1 MTDEDIVFTSP
12 DTPQPDPSE
21 DREAD
26 ARVNGGAEDAA
37 PQPDRTGGESPAA
50 EAGNGNGEENGD
62 EDATEETIDSEEAE
76 EVARSVSG
84 YDDVALL
91 FEELAAAEPN
101 SARRAALRSQL
112 IHRCIPLADHI
123 ARKFSGRGEP
133 FDDLTQVARVGL
145 VHAVDRFDIG
155 RGSNFL
161 SFAVPTIMGEVRRY
175 FRDNTWAMRVPR
187 RVKETHLRIGAAIDA
202 LSQQLGRSP
211 TAKEIAAQLGIDA
224 DEVTQ
229 AVIAGNAYQPSSID
243 AVSVGRDTEAS
254 LLDTLGEEESQFDRV
269 EEYVAIRPLLAG
281 LPERERRILTMRFFE
296 SMTQTQI
303 AQQMGIS
310 QMHVSRILA
319 KTLAR
324 LREQS
329 ARE

>member
-1 MTDEDIVFTSP
+1 MDADAVDTDEA
-12 DTPQPDPSE
+12 DTDE
-21 DREAD
+21 L
-26 ARVNGGAEDAA
+26 AA
-37 PQPDRTGGESPAA
+37 
-50 EAGNGNGEENGD
+50 
-62 EDATEETIDSEEAE
+62 EEAE
-76 EVARSVSG
+76 TVEEVGSAAGG
-84 YDDVALL
+84 YDDLGAL
-91 FEELAAAEPN
+91 FAQLAQTTQGSPEHT
-101 SARRAALRSQL
+101 ALRARL
-112 IHRCIPLADHI
+112 ISRCIPLADHI

-145 VHAVDRFDIG
+145 VHAVDRFDVA

-175 FRDNTWAMRVPR
+175 FRDHTWAMRVPR
-187 RVKETHLRIGAAIDA
+187 RIKETHLRIGAAIDT
-202 LSQQLGRSP
+202 LSQTLGRSP
-211 TAKEIAAQLGIDA
+211 TAKEIAAELDVDP

-243 AVSVGRDTEAS
+243 AASLGRDTEAS

-324 LREQS
+324 LRELSQ
-329 ARE
+329 RD

>member
-1 MTDEDIVFTSP
+1 VHGEDNKPDQHSLSEPDKTDS
-12 DTPQPDPSE
+12 S
-21 DREAD
+21 
-26 ARVNGGAEDAA
+26 
-37 PQPDRTGGESPAA
+37 AA
-50 EAGNGNGEENGD
+50 ESDKAAEPDKEALEQEKLED
-62 EDATEETIDSEEAE
+62 ETP
-76 EVARSVSG
+76 VSG
-84 YDDVALL
+84 YDDVSAL
-91 FEELAAAEPN
+91 FERLAATEPG
-101 SARRAALRSQL
+101 SVAHVVARDAL
-112 IHRCIPLADHI
+112 INRCIPLADHI

-133 FDDLTQVARVGL
+133 FDDLSQVARVGL
-145 VHAVDRFDIG
+145 VHAVDRFDLS

-187 RVKETHLRIGAAIDA
+187 RVKETHLRIGAAVDQ
-202 LSQQLGRSP
+202 LSQRLGRSP
-211 TAKEIAAQLGIDA
+211 TAKEIAAELDVDP

-229 AVIAGNAYQPSSID
+229 AVIAGNAYQPTSID
-243 AVSVGRDTEAS
+243 AASIGRDSDAS

-269 EEYVAIRPLLAG
+269 EEYIAVRPLLAG

-303 AQQMGIS
+303 ASQLGIS

-324 LREQS
+324 LRELS
-329 ARE
+329 ERD

>member
-1 MTDEDIVFTSP
+1 MADEDIVFASP
-12 DTPQPDPSE
+12 KTPQPDRPDE
-21 DREAD
+21 DPATPVPET
-26 ARVNGGAEDAA
+26 GAESVD
-37 PQPDRTGGESPAA
+37 PAA
-50 EAGNGNGEENGD
+50 AGEA
-62 EDATEETIDSEEAE
+62 EETADEPVDAEEAE
-76 EVARSVSG
+76 EVVRAVSSSG
-84 YDDVALL
+84 YDDVSGL
-91 FEELAAAEPN
+91 FVQLSATEPG
-101 SARRAALRSQL
+101 SPRRAALRSEL
-112 IHRCIPLADHI
+112 IRRCIPLADHI

-145 VHAVDRFDIG
+145 VHAVDRFDVS

-187 RVKETHLRIGAAIDA
+187 RVKENHLRIGSAIDA
-202 LSQQLGRSP
+202 LAQQLGRSP
-211 TAKEIAAQLGIDA
+211 TAKEIAAHLGIDP

-324 LREQS
+324 LREQTT
-329 ARE
+329 RE

>member
-1 MTDEDIVFTSP
+1 MTGAQKRSGSDRDETIETTPPTGTASGASEPGQSPAEVDVERDEDVETE
-12 DTPQPDPSE
+12 Q
-21 DREAD
+21 D
-26 ARVNGGAEDAA
+26 AEV
-37 PQPDRTGGESPAA
+37 AA
-50 EAGNGNGEENGD
+50 EAV
-62 EDATEETIDSEEAE
+62 AEAG
-76 EVARSVSG
+76 SVTG
-84 YDDVALL
+84 YDDLPDL
-91 FEELAAAEPN
+91 FDRLAAVEPGTAEH
-101 SARRAALRSQL
+101 AALRDEL
-112 IHRCIPLADHI
+112 ISRCVPLADHI

-145 VHAVDRFDIG
+145 VHAVDRFDPA

-175 FRDNTWAMRVPR
+175 FRDHTWAMRVPR
-187 RVKETHLRIGAAIDA
+187 RVKETHLRIGAAIDT
-202 LSQQLGRSP
+202 LSQSLGRSP
-211 TAKEIAAQLGIDA
+211 TAKEIAAELGVDP

-243 AVSVGRDTEAS
+243 AAALGRESDAS
-254 LLDTLGEEESQFDRV
+254 LLDTLGEEEAQFERV

-303 AQQMGIS
+303 AKQMGIS

-324 LREQS
+324 LRELS

>member
-1 MTDEDIVFTSP
+1 MHGEDTTEDHKP
-12 DTPQPDPSE
+12 DQET
-21 DREAD
+21 RAD
-26 ARVNGGAEDAA
+26 TVTE
-37 PQPDRTGGESPAA
+37 P
-50 EAGNGNGEENGD
+50 ENPVD
-62 EDATEETIDSEEAE
+62 DTETEEP
-76 EVARSVSG
+76 VSG
-84 YDDVALL
+84 YDDVSVL
-91 FEELAAAEPN
+91 FERLAATTPGSVEHAV
-101 SARRAALRSQL
+101 ARDAL
-112 IHRCIPLADHI
+112 INRCIPLADHI

-133 FDDLTQVARVGL
+133 FDDLSQVARVGL
-145 VHAVDRFDIG
+145 VHAVDRFDLS

-187 RVKETHLRIGAAIDA
+187 RVKETHLRIGAAVDQ
-202 LSQQLGRSP
+202 LSQRLGRSP
-211 TAKEIAAQLGIDA
+211 TAKEIAAELEVDP

-229 AVIAGNAYQPSSID
+229 AVIAGNAYQPTSID
-243 AVSVGRDTEAS
+243 AASVGRDSDAS

-269 EEYVAIRPLLAG
+269 EEYIAVRPLLAG

-303 AQQMGIS
+303 AAQLGIS

-324 LREQS
+324 LRELS
-329 ARE
+329 ERD

>member
-1 MTDEDIVFTSP
+1 MTGEDVFPSP
-12 DTPQPDPSE
+12 DDAARPEDPTADTEAPDKPE
-21 DREAD
+21 PEEP
-26 ARVNGGAEDAA
+26 AEDSA
-37 PQPDRTGGESPAA
+37 
-50 EAGNGNGEENGD
+50 
-62 EDATEETIDSEEAE
+62 EETVDAEEAE
-76 EVARSVSG
+76 EVARTVSG

-91 FEELAAAEPN
+91 FEELAAAAPG
-101 SARRAALRSQL
+101 SAGRAALRSQL
-112 IHRCIPLADHI
+112 INRCIPLADHI

-145 VHAVDRFDIG
+145 VHAVDRFDIS

-187 RVKETHLRIGAAIDA
+187 RVKETHLRIGSAIDA

-211 TAKEIAAQLGIDA
+211 TAKEIAAALDIDA

-310 QMHVSRILA
+310 QMHVSRILS

>member
-1 MTDEDIVFTSP
+1 MADEDTVFDSTPADPAEPPAPTQAVPANDTSANDTPDDENDNDENEIDTDEV
-12 DTPQPDPSE
+12 
-21 DREAD
+21 
-26 ARVNGGAEDAA
+26 
-37 PQPDRTGGESPAA
+37 
-50 EAGNGNGEENGD
+50 
-62 EDATEETIDSEEAE
+62 E
-76 EVARSVSG
+76 EVTQSVSG
-84 YDDVALL
+84 YDDVTAL
-91 FEELAAAEPN
+91 FEQLAAA
-101 SARRAALRSQL
+101 ADDTQRRAVLRAQL
-112 IHRCIPLADHI
+112 IQRCIPLADHI

-145 VHAVDRFDIG
+145 VHAVDRFDIS

-202 LSQQLGRSP
+202 LSQSLGRSP
-211 TAKEIAAQLGIDA
+211 TAKEIAVELGISA

-243 AVSVGRDTEAS
+243 AVSVGRDSEAS

-303 AQQMGIS
+303 AQRMGIS

>member
-1 MTDEDIVFTSP
+1 MRDEDTVLDPADNDGAPETTDQPEPTGTTDQTP
-12 DTPQPDPSE
+12 DDAEQPTD
-21 DREAD
+21 D
-26 ARVNGGAEDAA
+26 A
-37 PQPDRTGGESPAA
+37 
-50 EAGNGNGEENGD
+50 
-62 EDATEETIDSEEAE
+62 EETIETASQ
-76 EVARSVSG
+76 VSG
-84 YDDVALL
+84 YDDVAAL
-91 FEELAAAEPN
+91 FTRLAATESGTDAYTT
-101 SARRAALRSQL
+101 LRDEL
-112 IHRCIPLADHI
+112 INRCIPLADHI

-145 VHAVDRFDIG
+145 VHAVDRFDVE

-187 RVKETHLRIGAAIDA
+187 RVKETHLRIGAAVDS
-202 LSQQLGRSP
+202 LSQTLGRSP
-211 TAKEIAAQLGIDA
+211 TAKEIAAELDVDP

-229 AVIAGNAYQPSSID
+229 AVIAGNAYQPTSID
-243 AVSVGRDTEAS
+243 AASAGRDTDAS

-269 EEYVAIRPLLAG
+269 EEYVAIRPLLDG

-329 ARE
+329 SRE

>member
-1 MTDEDIVFTSP
+1 MTDEDIVIPSP
-12 DTPQPDPSE
+12 E
-21 DREAD
+21 
-26 ARVNGGAEDAA
+26 A
-37 PQPDRTGGESPAA
+37 PQPEPAEEPDTASPETAAATGADAVNGA
-50 EAGNGNGEENGD
+50 EADNGD
-62 EDATEETIDSEEAE
+62 ADNDEPIDAEEAE

-84 YDDVALL
+84 YDDVAAL
-91 FEELAAAEPN
+91 FEQLAAADPA
-101 SARRAALRSQL
+101 SPRRPALRGEL
-112 IHRCIPLADHI
+112 INRCIPLADHI

-145 VHAVDRFDIG
+145 VHAVDRFDVG

-211 TAKEIAAQLGIDA
+211 TAKEIAAELGIDP

-310 QMHVSRILA
+310 QMHVSRILS

>member
-1 MTDEDIVFTSP
+1 MSEQDKPLESPEDEHARESA
-12 DTPQPDPSE
+12 SE
-21 DREAD
+21 AETAEAD
-26 ARVNGGAEDAA
+26 A
-37 PQPDRTGGESPAA
+37 
-50 EAGNGNGEENGD
+50 EADTETREELEKSSSAG
-62 EDATEETIDSEEAE
+62 
-76 EVARSVSG
+76 G
-84 YDDVALL
+84 YDDVADL
-91 FEELAAAEPN
+91 FVRLADAEPD
-101 SARRAALRSQL
+101 SAEQAALRNEL
-112 IHRCIPLADHI
+112 IARCIPLADHI

-145 VHAVDRFDIG
+145 VHAVDRFDIS

-187 RVKETHLRIGAAIDA
+187 RVKETHLRIGAAVDS
-202 LSQQLGRSP
+202 LSQSLGRSP
-211 TAKEIAAQLGIDA
+211 TAKEIAAELDVDP

-229 AVIAGNAYQPSSID
+229 AVIAGNAYQPTSID
-243 AVSVGRDTEAS
+243 AASVGRDTDAS
-254 LLDTLGEEESQFDRV
+254 LLDTLGEEEAQFDRV

-329 ARE
+329 SRE

>member
-1 MTDEDIVFTSP
+1 MADEDTVFGS
-12 DTPQPDPSE
+12 
-21 DREAD
+21 
-26 ARVNGGAEDAA
+26 GDAA
-37 PQPDRTGGESPAA
+37 ASDHTASTDAERHGAASAGSGGTDDLAAPPDSA
-50 EAGNGNGEENGD
+50 EAPTSDAEAPDAETAD
-62 EDATEETIDSEEAE
+62 EMD
-76 EVARSVSG
+76 EVAESVSG
-84 YDDVALL
+84 YDDVTTL
-91 FEELAAAEPN
+91 FEELAAAADD
-101 SARRAALRSQL
+101 SDRRAQLRSQL
-112 IHRCIPLADHI
+112 INRCIPLADHI

-145 VHAVDRFDIG
+145 VHAVDRFDIT

-187 RVKETHLRIGAAIDA
+187 RVKETHLRIGAAIDS
-202 LSQQLGRSP
+202 LSQSLGRSP
-211 TAKEIAAQLGIDA
+211 TVKEIASELEINP

-303 AQQMGIS
+303 AQRMGIS

>member
-1 MTDEDIVFTSP
+1 MTEQDKPLESR
-12 DTPQPDPSE
+12 DTASDPADGPGQE
-21 DREAD
+21 PATDRDGANGGDPGSEAD
-26 ARVNGGAEDAA
+26 AGAED
-37 PQPDRTGGESPAA
+37 DL
-50 EAGNGNGEENGD
+50 
-62 EDATEETIDSEEAE
+62 EETPQ
-76 EVARSVSG
+76 VSG
-84 YDDVALL
+84 YDDVAGL
-91 FEELAAAEPN
+91 FVQLAAAEPE
-101 SARRAALRSQL
+101 SAQHATLRNEL
-112 IHRCIPLADHI
+112 IGRCIPLADHI

-145 VHAVDRFDIG
+145 VHAVDRFDVS

-187 RVKETHLRIGAAIDA
+187 RVKETHLRIGAAVDS
-202 LSQQLGRSP
+202 LSQSLGRSP
-211 TAKEIAAQLGIDA
+211 TAKEIAAELDVDP

-229 AVIAGNAYQPSSID
+229 AVIAGNAYQPTSID
-243 AVSVGRDTEAS
+243 AASVGRDTDAS
-254 LLDTLGEEESQFDRV
+254 LLDTLGEEEAQFDRV

-310 QMHVSRILA
+310 QMHVSRILT

-324 LREQS
+324 LRDQS

>member
-1 MTDEDIVFTSP
+1 MHGEDNKP
-12 DTPQPDPSE
+12 DQHSLSEPDK
-21 DREAD
+21 
-26 ARVNGGAEDAA
+26 
-37 PQPDRTGGESPAA
+37 TGSPAA
-50 EAGNGNGEENGD
+50 ESDKTAEPDKEVLGQEALED
-62 EDATEETIDSEEAE
+62 ETPEP
-76 EVARSVSG
+76 VSG
-84 YDDVALL
+84 YDDVSAL
-91 FEELAAAEPN
+91 FERLAATEPG
-101 SARRAALRSQL
+101 SVAHVVARDAL
-112 IHRCIPLADHI
+112 INRCIPLADHI

-133 FDDLTQVARVGL
+133 FDDLSQVARVGL
-145 VHAVDRFDIG
+145 VHAVDRFDLS

-187 RVKETHLRIGAAIDA
+187 RVKETHLRIGAAVDQ
-202 LSQQLGRSP
+202 LSQRLGRSP
-211 TAKEIAAQLGIDA
+211 TAKEIAAELDVDP

-229 AVIAGNAYQPSSID
+229 AVIAGNAYQPTSID
-243 AVSVGRDTEAS
+243 AASIGRDSDAS

-269 EEYVAIRPLLAG
+269 EEYIAVRPLLAG

-303 AQQMGIS
+303 ASQLGIS

-324 LREQS
+324 LRELS
-329 ARE
+329 ERD

>member
-1 MTDEDIVFTSP
+1 MADEDTVFGSGDAAASEHTASTDAGKHGGAAPAESGGTDE
-12 DTPQPDPSE
+12 
-21 DREAD
+21 
-26 ARVNGGAEDAA
+26 
-37 PQPDRTGGESPAA
+37 PAA
-50 EAGNGNGEENGD
+50 TPGSAEGETADSDAPD
-62 EDATEETIDSEEAE
+62 EDTADEVD
-76 EVARSVSG
+76 EVAESVSG
-84 YDDVALL
+84 YDDVTTL
-91 FEELAAAEPN
+91 FEELAAAADG
-101 SARRAALRSQL
+101 SDRRAELRTQL
-112 IHRCIPLADHI
+112 ISRCIPLADHI

-145 VHAVDRFDIG
+145 VHAVDRFDIT

-187 RVKETHLRIGAAIDA
+187 RVKETHLRIGAAIDS
-202 LSQQLGRSP
+202 LSQSLGRSP
-211 TAKEIAAQLGIDA
+211 TVKEIAGELEINP

-303 AQQMGIS
+303 AQRMGIS

>member
-1 MTDEDIVFTSP
+1 M
-12 DTPQPDPSE
+12 
-21 DREAD
+21 
-26 ARVNGGAEDAA
+26 AETA
-37 PQPDRTGGESPAA
+37 Q
-50 EAGNGNGEENGD
+50 AG
-62 EDATEETIDSEEAE
+62 
-76 EVARSVSG
+76 G
-84 YDDVALL
+84 YDDVAGL
-91 FEELAAAEPN
+91 FTRLAATEADSAEY
-101 SARRAALRSQL
+101 AALRNEL
-112 IHRCIPLADHI
+112 IGRCIPLADHI

-145 VHAVDRFDIG
+145 VHAVDRFDVS

-187 RVKETHLRIGAAIDA
+187 RVKETHLRIGAAVDS
-202 LSQQLGRSP
+202 LSQSLGRSP
-211 TAKEIAAQLGIDA
+211 TAKEIAAELDVDP

-229 AVIAGNAYQPSSID
+229 AVIAGNAYQPTSID
-243 AVSVGRDTEAS
+243 AASVGRDTDAS
-254 LLDTLGEEESQFDRV
+254 LLDTLGEEEAQFDRV

-303 AQQMGIS
+303 AAQMGIS
-310 QMHVSRILA
+310 QMHVSRILT

>member
-1 MTDEDIVFTSP
+1 MD
-12 DTPQPDPSE
+12 
-21 DREAD
+21 
-26 ARVNGGAEDAA
+26 
-37 PQPDRTGGESPAA
+37 
-50 EAGNGNGEENGD
+50 
-62 EDATEETIDSEEAE
+62 
-76 EVARSVSG
+76 EVAAAVTE
-84 YDDVALL
+84 YDDVTAL
-91 FEELAAAEPN
+91 FEELAAAAGNPQ
-101 SARRAALRSQL
+101 RRAKVRNEL
-112 IHRCIPLADHI
+112 IRRCIPLADHI

-145 VHAVDRFDIG
+145 VHAVDRFDLS

-187 RVKETHLRIGAAIDA
+187 RIKETHLRIGSAVDA
-202 LSQQLGRSP
+202 LSQSLGRSP
-211 TAKEIAAQLGIDA
+211 TAKEIAAELGIDA

-243 AVSVGRDTEAS
+243 AVSTGRDTEAS

-303 AQQMGIS
+303 AAQMGIS

>member
-1 MTDEDIVFTSP
+1 MHGEDNEPDHNNLGEPGKPDSP
-12 DTPQPDPSE
+12 P
-21 DREAD
+21 AD
-26 ARVNGGAEDAA
+26 SDK
-37 PQPDRTGGESPAA
+37 AA
-50 EAGNGNGEENGD
+50 EPEKETLEQETLD
-62 EDATEETIDSEEAE
+62 EETETPEP
-76 EVARSVSG
+76 VSG
-84 YDDVALL
+84 YDDVSAL
-91 FEELAAAEPN
+91 FERLAATEPG
-101 SARRAALRSQL
+101 SVAHAVARDAL
-112 IHRCIPLADHI
+112 INRCIPLADHI

-133 FDDLTQVARVGL
+133 FDDLSQVARVGL
-145 VHAVDRFDIG
+145 VHAVDRFDLS

-187 RVKETHLRIGAAIDA
+187 RVKETHLRIGAAVDQ
-202 LSQQLGRSP
+202 LSQRLGRSP
-211 TAKEIAAQLGIDA
+211 TAKEIAAELDVDP

-229 AVIAGNAYQPSSID
+229 AVIAGNAYQPTSID
-243 AVSVGRDTEAS
+243 AASIGRDSDAS

-269 EEYVAIRPLLAG
+269 EEYIAVRPLLAG

-303 AQQMGIS
+303 ASQLGIS

-324 LREQS
+324 LRELS
-329 ARE
+329 ERD

>member
-1 MTDEDIVFTSP
+1 M
-12 DTPQPDPSE
+12 
-21 DREAD
+21 
-26 ARVNGGAEDAA
+26 
-37 PQPDRTGGESPAA
+37 
-50 EAGNGNGEENGD
+50 
-62 EDATEETIDSEEAE
+62 TEEQKPFEKPDDTQETAVETEGDADTDLVGSAP
-76 EVARSVSG
+76 VGG
-84 YDDVALL
+84 YDDVADL
-91 FEELAAAEPN
+91 FTRLAESEPD
-101 SARRAALRSQL
+101 SEQRAQLRDQL
-112 IHRCIPLADHI
+112 VARCIPLADHI

-145 VHAVDRFDIG
+145 LNAVDRFDIA

-187 RVKETHLRIGAAIDA
+187 RVKETHLRIGSAVDG
-202 LSQQLGRSP
+202 LSQSLGRSP
-211 TAKEIAAQLGIDA
+211 TAKEIAAELDVDP

-229 AVIAGNAYQPSSID
+229 AVIAGNAYQPTSID
-243 AVSVGRDTEAS
+243 AASVGRDTDAS

-269 EEYVAIRPLLAG
+269 EEYVAIRPLLDG

-310 QMHVSRILA
+310 QMHVSRILT
-319 KTLAR
+319 KTLTR
-324 LREQS
+324 LRDQS
-329 ARE
+329 SRE

>member
-1 MTDEDIVFTSP
+1 M
-12 DTPQPDPSE
+12 
-21 DREAD
+21 AD
-26 ARVNGGAEDAA
+26 
-37 PQPDRTGGESPAA
+37 
-50 EAGNGNGEENGD
+50 EENVLESASAVSD
-62 EDATEETIDSEEAE
+62 ETAPKSTEDEAE
-76 EVARSVSG
+76 PTSSEAETAIPSGG
-84 YDDVALL
+84 YDDVSAL
-91 FEELAAAEPN
+91 FTRLAATEED
-101 SARRAALRSQL
+101 SIEYHGVRDEL
-112 IHRCIPLADHI
+112 ISRCIPLADHI

-145 VHAVDRFDIG
+145 VHAVDRFDIE

-187 RVKETHLRIGAAIDA
+187 RVKETHLRIGAAVDT
-202 LSQQLGRSP
+202 LSQSLGRSP
-211 TAKEIAAQLGIDA
+211 TAKEIASELAVDP
-224 DEVTQ
+224 DEVAQ
-229 AVIAGNAYQPSSID
+229 AVIAGNAYQPTSID
-243 AVSVGRDTEAS
+243 AAAVGRDTDAS
-254 LLDTLGEEESQFDRV
+254 LLDTLGEEEAQFDRV

>member
-1 MTDEDIVFTSP
+1 MADEDTVLGSG
-12 DTPQPDPSE
+12 DAVDSRDPQAPENSTATHGRAA
-21 DREAD
+21 RE
-26 ARVNGGAEDAA
+26 
-37 PQPDRTGGESPAA
+37 P
-50 EAGNGNGEENGD
+50 
-62 EDATEETIDSEEAE
+62 EETTSEE
-76 EVARSVSG
+76 EVAADEVEEVTQSVSG
-84 YDDVALL
+84 YDDVAIL
-91 FEELAAAEPN
+91 FERLAAAEEG
-101 SARRAALRSQL
+101 SDRRAELRSQL
-112 IHRCIPLADHI
+112 ISRCIPLADHI

-145 VHAVDRFDIG
+145 VHAVDRFDIS

-187 RVKETHLRIGAAIDA
+187 RVKETHLRIGSAIDA
-202 LSQQLGRSP
+202 LSQSLGRSP
-211 TAKEIAAQLGIDA
+211 TAKEIAAELDIDP

-303 AQQMGIS
+303 AQRMGIS

-324 LREQS
+324 LREQTS
-329 ARE
+329 RE

>member
-1 MTDEDIVFTSP
+1 MFEPSDSPKPEPDVESGVPEDASAET
-12 DTPQPDPSE
+12 
-21 DREAD
+21 READ
-26 ARVNGGAEDAA
+26 AEEAVA
-37 PQPDRTGGESPAA
+37 P
-50 EAGNGNGEENGD
+50 
-62 EDATEETIDSEEAE
+62 EEAE
-76 EVARSVSG
+76 EVVEEVSRSSG
-84 YDDVALL
+84 YDDVAGL
-91 FEELAAAEPN
+91 FEQLSAAEPD
-101 SARRAALRSQL
+101 SARRAAIRNQL

-145 VHAVDRFDIG
+145 VHAVDRFDVT

-187 RVKETHLRIGAAIDA
+187 RVKETHLRIGSAIDA

-211 TAKEIAAQLGIDA
+211 TAKEIAAALEIDP

-324 LREQS
+324 LREQTT
-329 ARE
+329 RE

>member
-1 MTDEDIVFTSP
+1 MD
-12 DTPQPDPSE
+12 
-21 DREAD
+21 AD
-26 ARVNGGAEDAA
+26 
-37 PQPDRTGGESPAA
+37 
-50 EAGNGNGEENGD
+50 
-62 EDATEETIDSEEAE
+62 EAE

-84 YDDVALL
+84 YDDVAAL
-91 FEELAAAEPN
+91 FEQLAAADPA
-101 SARRAALRSQL
+101 SPRRTALRAEL
-112 IHRCIPLADHI
+112 INRCIPLADHI

-145 VHAVDRFDIG
+145 VHAVDRFDVA

-211 TAKEIAAQLGIDA
+211 TAKEIAAELGIDP

-310 QMHVSRILA
+310 QMHVSRILS

>member
-1 MTDEDIVFTSP
+1 MIEREDVIPTPDADGPEDPAADTEHP
-12 DTPQPDPSE
+12 DTGVDETEEP
-21 DREAD
+21 
-26 ARVNGGAEDAA
+26 
-37 PQPDRTGGESPAA
+37 A
-50 EAGNGNGEENGD
+50 EAEEPV
-62 EDATEETIDSEEAE
+62 DAEEAE
-76 EVARSVSG
+76 EVARTVSG

-91 FEELAAAEPN
+91 FEELAATVPG

-112 IHRCIPLADHI
+112 INRCIPLADHI

-145 VHAVDRFDIG
+145 VHAVDRFDIT

-187 RVKETHLRIGAAIDA
+187 RVKETHLRIGSAIDA

-211 TAKEIAAQLGIDA
+211 TAKEIAAALDIDA

-310 QMHVSRILA
+310 QMHVSRILS

>member
-1 MTDEDIVFTSP
+1 MIEQDKPLDPDEVP
-12 DTPQPDPSE
+12 G
-21 DREAD
+21 A
-26 ARVNGGAEDAA
+26 GGGPAEHAGRPGEPVAA
-37 PQPDRTGGESPAA
+37 A
-50 EAGNGNGEENGD
+50 
-62 EDATEETIDSEEAE
+62 DSEAE
-76 EVARSVSG
+76 SGDTETDTDDDADLADTGQVGG
-84 YDDVALL
+84 YDDVAGL
-91 FEELAAAEPN
+91 FTRLSATEPDSAEH
-101 SARRAALRSQL
+101 AALRNEL
-112 IHRCIPLADHI
+112 IGRCIPLADHI

-145 VHAVDRFDIG
+145 VHAVDRFDVS

-187 RVKETHLRIGAAIDA
+187 RVKETHLRIGAAVDS
-202 LSQQLGRSP
+202 LSQSLGRSP
-211 TAKEIAAQLGIDA
+211 TAKEIAAELDVDP

-229 AVIAGNAYQPSSID
+229 AVIAGNAYQPTSID
-243 AVSVGRDTEAS
+243 AASVGRDTDAS
-254 LLDTLGEEESQFDRV
+254 LLDTLGEEEAQFDRV

-303 AQQMGIS
+303 AAQMGIS
-310 QMHVSRILA
+310 QMHVSRILT

>member
-1 MTDEDIVFTSP
+1 VRDEDTVL
-12 DTPQPDPSE
+12 DPSDNDGAPE
-21 DREAD
+21 TTDQPEPTGTTDQPPAD
-26 ARVNGGAEDAA
+26 AEQPADA
-37 PQPDRTGGESPAA
+37 
-50 EAGNGNGEENGD
+50 D
-62 EDATEETIDSEEAE
+62 EDTIETASQ
-76 EVARSVSG
+76 VSG
-84 YDDVALL
+84 YDDVAVL
-91 FEELAAAEPN
+91 FTRLAATEAGTD
-101 SARRAALRSQL
+101 AYTTLRDEL
-112 IHRCIPLADHI
+112 INRCIPLADHI

-145 VHAVDRFDIG
+145 VHAVDRFDVE

-187 RVKETHLRIGAAIDA
+187 RVKETHLRIGAAVDS
-202 LSQQLGRSP
+202 LSQTLGRSP
-211 TAKEIAAQLGIDA
+211 TAKEIAAELDVDP

-229 AVIAGNAYQPSSID
+229 AVIAGNAYQPTSID
-243 AVSVGRDTEAS
+243 AASAGRDTDAS

-269 EEYVAIRPLLAG
+269 EEYVAIRPLLDG

-329 ARE
+329 SRE

>member
-1 MTDEDIVFTSP
+1 MADEHNGFEADKAADTADTAVSRP
-12 DTPQPDPSE
+12 DT
-21 DREAD
+21 D
-26 ARVNGGAEDAA
+26 ATHANGDDKAA
-37 PQPDRTGGESPAA
+37 AGQTEGSADRTEGNAGQTDGEQADSGDDA
-50 EAGNGNGEENGD
+50 EA
-62 EDATEETIDSEEAE
+62 AE
-76 EVARSVSG
+76 EVGKSVTGG
-84 YDDVALL
+84 YDDVNALFQAL
-91 FEELAAAEPN
+91 EQAPEHRQGELREELIN
-101 SARRAALRSQL
+101 
-112 IHRCIPLADHI
+112 RCIPLADHI

-145 VHAVDRFDIG
+145 VHAVDRFDVS

-187 RVKETHLRIGAAIDA
+187 RVKETHLRIGAAIDS
-202 LSQQLGRSP
+202 LSQSLGRSP
-211 TAKEIAAQLGIDA
+211 TAKEIAALLEIHP

-303 AQQMGIS
+303 AQRMGIS

>member
-1 MTDEDIVFTSP
+1 MAEQDTEQEHDIELEHDADSVTTDKRVENNDGEDAENSGH
-12 DTPQPDPSE
+12 SE
-21 DREAD
+21 
-26 ARVNGGAEDAA
+26 GAEDADSA
-37 PQPDRTGGESPAA
+37 EDPD
-50 EAGNGNGEENGD
+50 EA
-62 EDATEETIDSEEAE
+62 EDAETVQ
-76 EVARSVSG
+76 EVGSVSG
-84 YDDVALL
+84 GYDDLASI
-91 FEELAAAEPN
+91 FERLAAAVPGT
-101 SARRAALRSQL
+101 AKHAAIRGEL
-112 IHRCIPLADHI
+112 ISRCIPLADHI

-145 VHAVDRFDIG
+145 VHAVDRFDVS

-187 RVKETHLRIGAAIDA
+187 RVKETHLRIGAAIDS
-202 LSQQLGRSP
+202 LSQTLGRSP
-211 TAKEIAAQLGIDA
+211 TAKEIAAELDVDP

-243 AVSVGRDTEAS
+243 AASLGRDTDAS

-324 LREQS
+324 LRELSQ
-329 ARE
+329 RE

>member
-1 MTDEDIVFTSP
+1 MADEDTVFDSTPAQPADPAEPPAAMEAVATNETTDDENENDENEIDTDEV
-12 DTPQPDPSE
+12 
-21 DREAD
+21 
-26 ARVNGGAEDAA
+26 
-37 PQPDRTGGESPAA
+37 
-50 EAGNGNGEENGD
+50 
-62 EDATEETIDSEEAE
+62 E
-76 EVARSVSG
+76 EVTQSVSG
-84 YDDVALL
+84 YDDVTAL
-91 FEELAAAEPN
+91 FEQLAAAADN
-101 SARRAALRSQL
+101 AQRRAVLRAEL
-112 IHRCIPLADHI
+112 IQRCIPLADHI

-145 VHAVDRFDIG
+145 VHAVDRFDIS

-202 LSQQLGRSP
+202 LSQSLGRSP
-211 TAKEIAAQLGIDA
+211 TAKEIAVELGISA

-243 AVSVGRDTEAS
+243 AVSVGRDSEAS

-303 AQQMGIS
+303 AQRMGIS

>member
-1 MTDEDIVFTSP
+1 VHGEDTTEDHKP
-12 DTPQPDPSE
+12 DQET
-21 DREAD
+21 RAD
-26 ARVNGGAEDAA
+26 TVTEPENPAEDTV
-37 PQPDRTGGESPAA
+37 DDTE
-50 EAGNGNGEENGD
+50 
-62 EDATEETIDSEEAE
+62 TEEP
-76 EVARSVSG
+76 VSG
-84 YDDVALL
+84 YDDVSVL
-91 FEELAAAEPN
+91 FERLAATTPGSVEHAV
-101 SARRAALRSQL
+101 ARDAL
-112 IHRCIPLADHI
+112 INRCIPLADHI

-133 FDDLTQVARVGL
+133 FDDLSQVARVGL
-145 VHAVDRFDIG
+145 VHAVDRFDLS

-187 RVKETHLRIGAAIDA
+187 RVKETHLRIGAAVDQ
-202 LSQQLGRSP
+202 LSQRLGRSP
-211 TAKEIAAQLGIDA
+211 TAKEIAAELEVDP

-229 AVIAGNAYQPSSID
+229 AVIAGNAYQPTSID
-243 AVSVGRDTEAS
+243 AASVGRDSDAS

-269 EEYVAIRPLLAG
+269 EEYIAVRPLLAG

-303 AQQMGIS
+303 AAQLGIS

-324 LREQS
+324 LRELS
-329 ARE
+329 ERD

>member
-1 MTDEDIVFTSP
+1 MTDDNGAFTAGRAENSAG
-12 DTPQPDPSE
+12 
-21 DREAD
+21 AD
-26 ARVNGGAEDAA
+26 ASGSTEDSGAHDTTTTDSNA
-37 PQPDRTGGESPAA
+37 PQRESDSTEQTTGKSGS
-50 EAGNGNGEENGD
+50 G
-62 EDATEETIDSEEAE
+62 
-76 EVARSVSG
+76 SG
-84 YDDVALL
+84 YDDVNDLFQALSEAGADRQDDL
-91 FEELAAAEPN
+91 RQELIN
-101 SARRAALRSQL
+101 
-112 IHRCIPLADHI
+112 RCIPLADHI

-145 VHAVDRFDIG
+145 VHAVDRFDVS

-187 RVKETHLRIGAAIDA
+187 RVKETHLRIGAAIDS
-202 LSQQLGRSP
+202 LSQSLGRSP
-211 TAKEIAAQLGIDA
+211 TAKEIAAELEIHP

-281 LPERERRILTMRFFE
+281 LPDRERRILTMRFFE

-303 AQQMGIS
+303 AQRMGIS

-324 LREQS
+324 LREQT

>member
-1 MTDEDIVFTSP
+1 MHGEDTTEDHKP
-12 DTPQPDPSE
+12 DQET
-21 DREAD
+21 RAD
-26 ARVNGGAEDAA
+26 TVTEPENPAEDTV
-37 PQPDRTGGESPAA
+37 DDTE
-50 EAGNGNGEENGD
+50 
-62 EDATEETIDSEEAE
+62 TEEP
-76 EVARSVSG
+76 VSG
-84 YDDVALL
+84 YDDVSVL
-91 FEELAAAEPN
+91 FERLAATTPGSVEHAV
-101 SARRAALRSQL
+101 ARDAL
-112 IHRCIPLADHI
+112 INRCIPLADHI

-133 FDDLTQVARVGL
+133 FDDLSQVARVGL
-145 VHAVDRFDIG
+145 VHAVDRFDLS

-187 RVKETHLRIGAAIDA
+187 RVKETHLRIGAAVDQ
-202 LSQQLGRSP
+202 LSQRLGRSP
-211 TAKEIAAQLGIDA
+211 TAKEIAAELEVDP

-229 AVIAGNAYQPSSID
+229 AVIAGNAYQPTSID
-243 AVSVGRDTEAS
+243 AASVGRDSDAS

-269 EEYVAIRPLLAG
+269 EEYIAVRPLLAG

-303 AQQMGIS
+303 AAQLGIS

-324 LREQS
+324 LRELS
-329 ARE
+329 ERD

>member
-1 MTDEDIVFTSP
+1 MADEKTAFDPEREEPGHSETP
-12 DTPQPDPSE
+12 DT
-21 DREAD
+21 
-26 ARVNGGAEDAA
+26 A
-37 PQPDRTGGESPAA
+37 PEAA
-50 EAGNGNGEENGD
+50 EAPGD
-62 EDATEETIDSEEAE
+62 AEEDAETVE
-76 EVARSVSG
+76 EVGSVSG
-84 YDDVALL
+84 YDDLGAL
-91 FEELAAAEPN
+91 FERLAAAT
-101 SARRAALRSQL
+101 AGTAKYTALRDEL
-112 IHRCIPLADHI
+112 ISRCIPLADHI

-145 VHAVDRFDIG
+145 VHAVDRFDPS

-187 RVKETHLRIGAAIDA
+187 RVKETHLRIGSAIDA
-202 LSQQLGRSP
+202 LSQTLGRSP
-211 TAKEIAAQLGIDA
+211 TAKEIAAHLDVDP

-243 AVSVGRDTEAS
+243 AASLGRDTDAS
-254 LLDTLGEEESQFDRV
+254 LLDTLGEEEGQFERV

-303 AQQMGIS
+303 AKQMGIS
-310 QMHVSRILA
+310 QMHVSRILT

-324 LREQS
+324 LRELS
-329 ARE
+329 ERE

>member
-1 MTDEDIVFTSP
+1 MAADEV
-12 DTPQPDPSE
+12 
-21 DREAD
+21 
-26 ARVNGGAEDAA
+26 
-37 PQPDRTGGESPAA
+37 
-50 EAGNGNGEENGD
+50 
-62 EDATEETIDSEEAE
+62 E
-76 EVARSVSG
+76 EVTQSVSG
-84 YDDVALL
+84 YDDVAIL
-91 FEELAAAEPN
+91 FERLAAADEG
-101 SARRAALRSQL
+101 SAQRGELRSQL
-112 IHRCIPLADHI
+112 ISRCIPLADHI

-145 VHAVDRFDIG
+145 VHAVDRFDVS

-187 RVKETHLRIGAAIDA
+187 RVKETHLRIGSAIDA
-202 LSQQLGRSP
+202 LSQSLGRSP
-211 TAKEIAAQLGIDA
+211 TAKEIAAELDIDP

-303 AQQMGIS
+303 AQRMGIS

-324 LREQS
+324 LREQTS
-329 ARE
+329 RE

>member
-1 MTDEDIVFTSP
+1 MHGEDTTEDHKP
-12 DTPQPDPSE
+12 DQETRAEPQA
-21 DREAD
+21 AD
-26 ARVNGGAEDAA
+26 NGA
-37 PQPDRTGGESPAA
+37 AA
-50 EAGNGNGEENGD
+50 ENPAEEIVD
-62 EDATEETIDSEEAE
+62 EDAEAE
-76 EVARSVSG
+76 EPVSG
-84 YDDVALL
+84 YDDVSAL
-91 FEELAAAEPN
+91 FERLAATEPG
-101 SARRAALRSQL
+101 SVAHAVARDAL
-112 IHRCIPLADHI
+112 INRCIPLADHI

-133 FDDLTQVARVGL
+133 FDDLSQVARVGL
-145 VHAVDRFDIG
+145 VHAVDRFDLS

-187 RVKETHLRIGAAIDA
+187 RVKETHLRIGAAVDQ
-202 LSQQLGRSP
+202 LSQRLGRSP
-211 TAKEIAAQLGIDA
+211 TAKEIAAELDVDP

-229 AVIAGNAYQPSSID
+229 AVIAGNAYQPTSID
-243 AVSVGRDTEAS
+243 AASVGRDSDAS

-269 EEYVAIRPLLAG
+269 EEYIAVRPLLAG

-303 AQQMGIS
+303 ASQLGIS

-324 LREQS
+324 LRELS
-329 ARE
+329 ERD

>member
-1 MTDEDIVFTSP
+1 MADEETVFDAQREDDS
-12 DTPQPDPSE
+12 DTLT
-21 DREAD
+21 
-26 ARVNGGAEDAA
+26 AEDAV
-37 PQPDRTGGESPAA
+37 E
-50 EAGNGNGEENGD
+50 
-62 EDATEETIDSEEAE
+62 DSETLEDESETLEAAGA
-76 EVARSVSG
+76 VPG
-84 YDDVALL
+84 YDDVGLL
-91 FEELAAAEPN
+91 FGQL
-101 SARRAALRSQL
+101 SASEAGTARHTALRAEL
-112 IHRCIPLADHI
+112 ISRCIPLADHI

-145 VHAVDRFDIG
+145 VHAVDRFDVE

-187 RVKETHLRIGAAIDA
+187 RVKETHLRIGAAIDS
-202 LSQQLGRSP
+202 LSQTLGRSP
-211 TAKEIAAQLGIDA
+211 TAKEIAAELDVDP

-243 AVSVGRDTEAS
+243 AATLGRDTDAS

-329 ARE
+329 SRE

>member
-1 MTDEDIVFTSP
+1 MVGRDRGEADTVFESDDALKSGGAQAPDATAEASAHAEKAASESDPVEKESAAGESDAAEPETEDEDV
-12 DTPQPDPSE
+12 
-21 DREAD
+21 
-26 ARVNGGAEDAA
+26 AED
-37 PQPDRTGGESPAA
+37 
-50 EAGNGNGEENGD
+50 
-62 EDATEETIDSEEAE
+62 
-76 EVARSVSG
+76 EVAEVTQSVSG

-91 FEELAAAEPN
+91 FERLAATEPG
-101 SARRAALRSQL
+101 SARHGEVRTQL
-112 IHRCIPLADHI
+112 ISRCIPLADHI

-145 VHAVDRFDIG
+145 VHAVDRFDIS

-187 RVKETHLRIGAAIDA
+187 RVKETHLRIGSAIDA

-211 TAKEIAAQLGIDA
+211 TAKEIAAELEIDP

-303 AQQMGIS
+303 AQRMGIS

-324 LREQS
+324 LREQT